1 MANFYHVI
9 CLQYVLRRVGRCR
22 CRCKMQTDADDQSTA
37 RMLTNDPDEDRRRPL
52 RPPPVKPK
60 FKTSNSDAVH
70 ANCIF
75 KLKIRGLDLDGSIL
89 ILAMS
94 VCQFP
99 IWHRPL
105 PRLVGGVPTEGQK
118 GRMGRGRTAWPAQL
132 PWVPI
137 WFDWDWK
144 KEESGRPPPL
154 PPRATRR
161 TCPAAAGEA
170 QADRQRPHPA
180 KLGCPCVRGDG
191 MC

>member
-1 MANFYHVI
+1 MTQI
-9 CLQYVLRRVGRCR
+9 
-22 CRCKMQTDADDQSTA
+22 KTDDGLFCPS
-37 RMLTNDPDEDRRRPL
+37 
-52 RPPPVKPK
+52 PVKPK

-105 PRLVGGVPTEGQK
+105 PRLVGGVRTEGQK
-118 GRMGRGRTAWPAQL
+118 GRMGRGSQQASQTEKQPWTAWPAQL
-132 PWVPI
+132 PWVPHLVRLGLGERRK
-137 WFDWDWK
+137 WAPTAAAT
-144 KEESGRPPPL
+144 SG
-154 PPRATRR
+154 ARR
-161 TCPAAAGEA
+161 TCLAAAGEA
-170 QADRQRPHPA
+170 QADRQRPHPT
-180 KLGCPCVRGDG
+180 KLGCPCAGGDG

>member
-1 MANFYHVI
+1 MTQI
-9 CLQYVLRRVGRCR
+9 
-22 CRCKMQTDADDQSTA
+22 KTDDGLVCPS
-37 RMLTNDPDEDRRRPL
+37 
-52 RPPPVKPK
+52 PVKPK

-105 PRLVGGVPTEGQK
+105 PRLVGGVRTEGQK
-118 GRMGRGRTAWPAQL
+118 GRMGGAASKQARPKSNPGLPGQRNCRGS
-132 PWVPI
+132 PI
-137 WFDWDWK
+137 WFDWDWE

-154 PPRATRR
+154 PPRAH
-161 TCPAAAGEA
+161 AG
-170 QADRQRPHPA
+170 R
-180 KLGCPCVRGDG
+180 V
-191 MC
+191 